1 MDFLIDFK
9 NILKIYCIYFLIEA
23 LLVIILY
30 LTLFINIIV
39 VGIYL
44 LLFIAV
50 QFYLYY
56 KFQKRLIKKV
66 YNPSFNKN
74 KNIIITILVN
84 LSMFLIYA
92 LMTFFIVVLFL
103 KYRFSIDIFEIFFKY
118 KIVFYIGSFIPLFA
132 YNFLLLDIKE
142 MKNTFAT
149 TFLFWLIQF
158 VLKIIIKIIFYMVL
172 ILVFILF
179 YNLEDIMLQMSVVVY
194 FAFVIFENTLY
205 KTIHITIAKYFRSKE
220 EVKEV
225 IK

>member
-66 YNPSFNKN
+66 YNSSFNKK
-74 KNIIITILVN
+74 KNIIITMLVN
-84 LSMFLIYA
+84 LIIFLIYGA
-92 LMTFFIVVLFL
+92 MIFFIIVAFV
-103 KYRFSIDIFEIFFKY
+103 KYRFSIDPVEIFYKY
-118 KIVFYIGSFIPLFA
+118 KIIFYIGSFIPLFA
-132 YNFLLLDIKE
+132 YNFLLLDIKKI
-142 MKNTFAT
+142 KNTFVT
-149 TFLFWLIQF
+149 TFIFLLIQLA
-158 VLKIIIKIIFYMVL
+158 LKIIIKIIFYIVL
-172 ILVFILF
+172 ILVIILF
-179 YNLEDIMLQMSVVVY
+179 YKLEGIMDQVAVVVY
-194 FAFVIFENTLY
+194 FIFVIFENTLY
-205 KTIHITIAKYFRSKE
+205 KTTHITIAKYFRTK
-220 EVKEV
+220 
-225 IK
+225 